1 MPKMRAV
8 VVQKPGGPLEL
19 VERDVPE
26 PRAGTVRLKVQACG
40 ICHSDAIV
48 KFGGWPGLS
57 HPRIP
62 GHEVAGLIDA
72 LGSGVTAWKVGQR
85 AGVGWHGGHCFTCDP
100 CRRGDFIVCQKEQ
113 ITAIHF
119 DGGYAE
125 YMIVPAEALARIP
138 DGISAVE
145 AAPLLCAGVTTFNSL
160 RNSGA
165 REGDLVAVLGVGG
178 LGHLGVQFAAKS
190 GMRTVAIAR
199 GKDKESLA
207 RELGAAHYIDSQATD
222 PAVELSKL
230 GGASVILAT
239 ATSGKAM
246 VQVLGGLA
254 PSGKLVVLGADME
267 PTPFPLVALIS
278 KRLSVA
284 GWPSGTAVDSQDAMA
299 FCELTGVRSMNES
312 YPLERANEGFER
324 MMSGK
329 ARFRVV
335 LTTGK

>member
-1 MPKMRAV
+1 M
-8 VVQKPGGPLEL
+8 
-19 VERDVPE
+19 
-26 PRAGTVRLKVQACG
+26 
-40 ICHSDAIV
+40 
-48 KFGGWPGLS
+48 
-57 HPRIP
+57 
-62 GHEVAGLIDA
+62 
-72 LGSGVTAWKVGQR
+72 
-85 AGVGWHGGHCFTCDP
+85 
-100 CRRGDFIVCQKEQ
+100 
-113 ITAIHF
+113 
-119 DGGYAE
+119 
-125 YMIVPAEALARIP
+125 
-138 DGISAVE
+138 
-145 AAPLLCAGVTTFNSL
+145 TTFNSL